1 MVLQEL
7 GCGFCFGE
15 SIWEPASVDRLGGV
29 VPGGIPLLA
38 GPLLEDS
45 ELEVGLDLD
54 DVVDGWHHSE
64 TTLHDSVL
72 ALGDMIQGQDLQI
85 DREELLELPEL
96 LAERAGALAA
106 LLQEPLALRLDVPE
120 FVVEAP

>member
-1 MVLQEL
+1 
-7 GCGFCFGE
+7 
-15 SIWEPASVDRLGGV
+15 
-29 VPGGIPLLA
+29 
-38 GPLLEDS
+38 
-45 ELEVGLDLD
+45 
-54 DVVDGWHHSE
+54 
-64 TTLHDSVL
+64 
-72 ALGDMIQGQDLQI
+72 MIQGQDLQI